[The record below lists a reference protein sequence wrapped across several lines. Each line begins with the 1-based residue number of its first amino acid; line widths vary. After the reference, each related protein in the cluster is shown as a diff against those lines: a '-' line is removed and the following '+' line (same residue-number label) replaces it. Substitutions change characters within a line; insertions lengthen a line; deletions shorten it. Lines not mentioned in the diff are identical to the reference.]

1 MKAAKTLAT
10 LSVIASGNSSR
21 SSHSSN
27 QRRWQSVK
35 ERYTRSMNTS
45 LSAAK
50 QKLYSDPG
58 AAVKELKKFNQA
70 YYSGPKTHKKGLTPA
85 ELTAYRSQHEEARRL
100 AQQAKMARASR
111 KLQVMNKQGRGKSSK
126 AQKMRNR
133 SSRGF
138 GYKF

>member
-1 MKAAKTLAT
+1 MKAVKSLTA
-10 LSVIASGNSSR
+10 LSLLASGNSS
-21 SSHSSN
+21 HASN
-27 QRRWQSVK
+27 QRRWKSVK
-35 ERYTRSMNTS
+35 ERYTRSMNNA

-50 QKLYSDPG
+50 TKLHSDPG

-85 ELTAYRSQHEEARRL
+85 ELSSYRSQHEEARRL
-100 AQQAKMARASR
+100 IQQAKMARASR
-111 KLQVMNKQGRGKSSK
+111 KLQVLNKQGRGKSSK
-126 AQKMRNR
+126 AQTLRNR